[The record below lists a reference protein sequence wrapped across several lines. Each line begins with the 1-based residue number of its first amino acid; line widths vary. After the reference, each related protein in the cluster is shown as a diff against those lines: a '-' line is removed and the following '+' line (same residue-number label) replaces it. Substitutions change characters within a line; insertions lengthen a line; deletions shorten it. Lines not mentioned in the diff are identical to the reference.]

1 MLLNRSDIDTTAEI
15 GLDFWVFLFTAGIA
29 LLTGLATGLVP
40 AWQAARADLTVGLKE
55 SGRSNTANRSQRR
68 FRSSLVMV
76 EVALSVILLV
86 SAGLLLRSFAELRRV
101 NPGVHVD
108 SILTVGL
115 SLPDAHYSNREQMS
129 GFARRLLGESEGTSG
144 SALGRFGF
152 LFARGRLLRRSDFQ
166 YRRTTTASGR
176 IPLRAPSRR

>member
-1 MLLNRSDIDTTAEI
+1 M
-15 GLDFWVFLFTAGIA
+15 
-29 LLTGLATGLVP
+29 
-40 AWQAARADLTVGLKE
+40 GLKE

-115 SLPDAHYSNREQMS
+115 SLPEARYSNREQMS
-129 GFARRLLGESEGTSG
+129 GFARRLITNLRELPAVRSAGIVSCLPLGGYCGDRIFTIEGRPQPPG
-144 SALGRFGF
+144 EFLYALSRAASPDY
-152 LFARGRLLRRSDFQ
+152 FAAVGIPLLRGRGFNERDGMGL
-166 YRRTTTASGR
+166 TKN
-176 IPLRAPSRR
+176 ICMRAPL